1 MTAADPLDAVA
12 AVADAV
18 LFEGYLLYPYRA
30 SAQKNA
36 LRWQFGV
43 LVPPATAGALA
54 EPSASRTE
62 CVVDPRPDATL
73 RLRLRFLGLR
83 RRTVVDRDGVEH
95 DRLEVD
101 DVPYTAWDEGV
112 PRQVD
117 ATVALDALADGPRT
131 VDVALPATT
140 TQEAVHDRTGALRA
154 HVVRRSE
161 ALTGRVVLATEPIPG
176 PYGALRLRLDV
187 INDSE
192 VDPGTPR
199 TEALRTAWISA
210 HTVLGLDRGAFLS
223 SADPPQWAAPAVGA
237 CVNEHSWPVLAG
249 PLSACS
255 PDRGSLVLATPIIL
269 EDHPQLAPE
278 SPTNLFDGTE
288 NDEILA
294 LRTLALTDDE
304 KREARATDPRAAHIV
319 DAIDAMGPA
328 MFERLHGTIRPDGRA
343 PSENDGIPTIATP
356 GTPFDGRAPLRC
368 VSPWWDPG
376 ADASVD
382 PGSDEALVDGHP
394 VSRGS
399 SVILMPGRGSD
410 AQDVFLRGSAATVA
424 AVLHDVDGGTHVA
437 VSIDDDPGADLQ
449 ATHGRFRY
457 FRPDELAVPD
467 RVGGS

>member
-1 MTAADPLDAVA
+1 VTPADPLDAVA

-43 LVPPATAGALA
+43 LVPPATAEALA

-62 CVVDPRPDATL
+62 CIVDPRSGATL
-73 RLRLRFLGLR
+73 RLRLRFLGLQ
-83 RRTVVDRDGVEH
+83 RRTVVDPDGAEH

-101 DVPYTAWDEGV
+101 GVPYTAWDEGV

-117 ATVALDALADGPRT
+117 AAVALDAPADRPVT
-131 VDVALPATT
+131 VDVTLPATT
-140 TQEAVHDRTGALRA
+140 TAEAVRDATGTLRA

-161 ALTGRVVLATEPIPG
+161 AVTGRIVLTTTPLPG
-176 PYGALRLRLDV
+176 PYGGLRLRLDV
-187 INDSE
+187 VNDSV
-192 VDPGTPR
+192 VDPATPR
-199 TEALRTAWISA
+199 GEALGAAMISA

-223 SADPPQWAAPAVGA
+223 SADPPRWAAPAVAA

-255 PDRGSLVLATPIIL
+255 PDRGSLLLATPIIL

-319 DAIDAMGPA
+319 DAVDAMGPA
-328 MFERLHGTIRPDGRA
+328 MFERLHGTVRPGGRA
-343 PSENDGIPTIATP
+343 PEADAVPTLVTP
-356 GTPFDGRAPLRC
+356 GTP
-368 VSPWWDPG
+368 WWDPA

-382 PGSDEALVDGHP
+382 PDTDTALVDGQP

-399 SVILMPGRGSD
+399 AVVLMPGAGSD
-410 AQDVFLRGSAATVA
+410 AQDTFLRGVAATVA
-424 AVLHDVDGGTHVA
+424 AVLHDVDGQTHVA
-437 VSIDDDPGADLQ
+437 VSIDHDPGADLQ
-449 ATHGRFRY
+449 ALHGRYRY
-457 FRPDELAVPD
+457 FRPDELAVGT
-467 RVGGS
+467 RQEGGP

>member
-1 MTAADPLDAVA
+1 MSTDPLDAVA

-43 LVPPATAGALA
+43 LVPPATADALA

-62 CVVDPRPDATL
+62 CVVDPRAGATL
-73 RLRLRFLGLR
+73 RLRLRFLGLQ
-83 RRTVVDRDGVEH
+83 RRTVVDVDGAEH

-101 DVPYTAWDEGV
+101 GVPYTAWDEGV

-117 ATVALDALADGPRT
+117 AAVALDALADAPVT
-131 VDVALPATT
+131 VDVTLPAT
-140 TQEAVHDRTGALRA
+140 RTEEEIRDATGTLRA
-154 HVVRRSE
+154 RVVRRSD
-161 ALTGRVVLATEPIPG
+161 AVTGRVVLATTPLPG
-176 PYGALRLRLDV
+176 PYGGLRLRVDV
-187 INDSE
+187 VNDTD
-192 VDPGTPR
+192 VDPATPR
-199 TEALRTAWISA
+199 GEALRTALISA

-223 SADPPQWAAPAVGA
+223 SADPPQWAAPAVAA
-237 CVNEHSWPVLAG
+237 CVNARSWPVLAG
-249 PLSACS
+249 P
-255 PDRGSLVLATPIIL
+255 PGDGSLLLATPIIL

-319 DAIDAMGPA
+319 DAVDAMGPA
-328 MFERLHGTIRPDGRA
+328 MFERLHGAIRPDGRA
-343 PSENDGIPTIATP
+343 PDEIPTLTTP
-356 GTPFDGRAPLRC
+356 GT
-368 VSPWWDPG
+368 PWWDPG

-382 PGSDEALVDGHP
+382 PESDETFVDGHP
-394 VSRGS
+394 VARGS

-410 AQDVFLRGSAATVA
+410 AQDVFLRGSAATVQ

-457 FRPDELAVPD
+457 FRPEELAVPL
-467 RVGGS
+467 

>member
-1 MTAADPLDAVA
+1 MTPSDPLDTVA
-12 AVADAV
+12 AIADAV

-43 LVPPATAGALA
+43 LVPPATSDTLA

-62 CVVDPRPDATL
+62 CVIDARPGATL
-73 RLRLRFLGLR
+73 RLRLRFLGLQ
-83 RRTVVDRDGVEH
+83 RRTVLDPAGTEH

-101 DVPYTAWDEGV
+101 GVPYTAWDEGV

-117 ATVALDALADGPRT
+117 AAVALDALAHTSAT
-131 VDVALPATT
+131 VDVALPAS
-140 TQEAVHDRTGALRA
+140 RTEEEIRDATGTLRA
-154 HVVRRSE
+154 RVVRRSD
-161 ALTGRVVLATEPIPG
+161 AVVGRILVGTTAIPG

-187 INDSE
+187 VNDSAA
-192 VDPGTPR
+192 DAATPR
-199 TEALRTAWISA
+199 AEALGTAMISA

-223 SADPPQWAAPAVGA
+223 SADPPQWAAPAVA
-237 CVNEHSWPVLAG
+237 ECVNAHSWPVLAG

-255 PDRGSLVLATPIIL
+255 PDRGSLLLATPIIL

-343 PSENDGIPTIATP
+343 DEIPTIATP
-356 GTPFDGRAPLRC
+356 GT
-368 VSPWWDPG
+368 PWWDPG

-382 PGSDEALVDGHP
+382 PDSDEAVVDGRP
-394 VSRGS
+394 VARGS

-410 AQDVFLRGSAATVA
+410 AQDAFLRGAAATVQ

-437 VSIDDDPGADLQ
+437 VSIDDDPGADLL

-457 FRPDELAVPD
+457 FRPDELAVP
-467 RVGGS
+467 S

>member
-1 MTAADPLDAVA
+1 MTPADPLDSVA

-43 LVPPATAGALA
+43 LVPPATAAALA

-62 CVVDPRPDATL
+62 CLIDARPGATL
-73 RLRLRFLGLR
+73 RLRLRFLGLV
-83 RRTVVDRDGVEH
+83 RRTVVDVAGTEH
-95 DRLEVD
+95 DRLEID
-101 DVPYTAWDEGV
+101 GVPHTAGEEGV
-112 PRQVD
+112 PRQVE
-117 ATVALDALADGPRT
+117 ATVALEALARAPVT
-131 VDVALPATT
+131 VEVAVPHTRIAD
-140 TQEAVHDRTGALRA
+140 EVRDAAGAVRA

-161 ALTGRVVLATEPIPG
+161 ALAGRIVLATTPVPG

-187 INDSE
+187 VNDGPA
-192 VDPGTPR
+192 DPAAPR
-199 TEALRTAWISA
+199 TEALRRALISA

-223 SADPPQWAAPAVGA
+223 STDPPQWAAPAVAA

-249 PLSACS
+249 P
-255 PDRGSLVLATPIIL
+255 PGDGSLLLATPIIL
-269 EDHPQLAPE
+269 SDHPQLAPE

-328 MFERLHGTIRPDGRA
+328 MFARLHGAIRPDGRA
-343 PSENDGIPTIATP
+343 PDDIPTITTP
-356 GTPFDGRAPLRC
+356 GT
-368 VSPWWDPG
+368 PWWDPG
-376 ADASVD
+376 TDASVD
-382 PGSDEALVDGHP
+382 PETDEALVDGHP

-399 SVILMPGRGSD
+399 AVVLVPGRGGD
-410 AQDVFLRGSAATVA
+410 AQDVFLRGAAATVQ

-457 FRPDELAVPD
+457 FRPEELALAD
-467 RVGGS
+467 GGPS

>member
-1 MTAADPLDAVA
+1 MTSHEDGPPRRPRSAAAI
-12 AVADAV
+12 ADAV

-43 LVPPATAGALA
+43 LVPPAVSTALA

-62 CVVDPRPDATL
+62 CVIDARPGATL
-73 RLRLRFLGLR
+73 RLRLRFLGLQR
-83 RRTVVDRDGVEH
+83 RSVVDLDGTEH

-101 DVPYTAWDEGV
+101 GVPHTAWEEGV

-117 ATVALDALADGPRT
+117 AAVALDALAEAPAT
-131 VDVALPATT
+131 VDVTCPATT
-140 TQEAVHDRTGALRA
+140 TSEEIRDATGALRG
-154 HVVRRSE
+154 HLVRRAE
-161 ALTGRVVLATEPIPG
+161 AVTGRVVLATEPLPG

-187 INDSE
+187 VNDG
-192 VDPGTPR
+192 VADPSVPR
-199 TEALRTAWISA
+199 AEALRTALISA

-223 SADPPQWAAPAVGA
+223 SADPPQWAAPAVAA
-237 CVNEHSWPVLAG
+237 CVNAHSWPVLAG
-249 PLSACS
+249 RPG
-255 PDRGSLVLATPIIL
+255 DGSLLLATPIIL

-319 DAIDAMGPA
+319 DAVDAMGPA
-328 MFERLHGTIRPDGRA
+328 MFERLHGAIRPDGRA
-343 PSENDGIPTIATP
+343 PDDIPTIATP
-356 GTPFDGRAPLRC
+356 GT
-368 VSPWWDPG
+368 PWWDPG

-382 PGSDEALVDGHP
+382 PDSDEVLVDGRP
-394 VSRGS
+394 IARGS
-399 SVILMPGRGSD
+399 SVILVPGRGSD
-410 AQDVFLRGSAATVA
+410 AQDTFLRGAAATVQ

-457 FRPDELAVPD
+457 FRPDELAVP
-467 RVGGS
+467 GS

>member
-43 LVPPATAGALA
+43 LVPPAVSAALA

-62 CVVDPRPDATL
+62 CVIDARPDATL
-73 RLRLRFLGLR
+73 RLRLRFLGLQR
-83 RRTVVDRDGVEH
+83 RSVVDLDGTEH

-101 DVPYTAWDEGV
+101 GVPHTAWEEGV

-117 ATVALDALADGPRT
+117 ATIPLESLAGAPVT
-131 VDVALPATT
+131 VDVTCPATT
-140 TQEAVHDRTGALRA
+140 TSEWIRDGTGALCG
-154 HVVRRSE
+154 HLVRRAE
-161 ALTGRVVLATEPIPG
+161 AVTGRVVLATEPLPG

-187 INDSE
+187 VNDG
-192 VDPGTPR
+192 VADPSTPR
-199 TEALRTAWISA
+199 AEALRTALISA

-223 SADPPQWAAPAVGA
+223 SADPPQWAAPAVA
-237 CVNEHSWPVLAG
+237 DCVNMHSWPVLAG
-249 PLSACS
+249 P
-255 PDRGSLVLATPIIL
+255 PGDGSLLLATPIIL

-319 DAIDAMGPA
+319 DAVDAMGPA
-328 MFERLHGTIRPDGRA
+328 MFERLHGAIRPDGRA
-343 PSENDGIPTIATP
+343 PDDVPTIATP
-356 GTPFDGRAPLRC
+356 GT
-368 VSPWWDPG
+368 PWWDPG

-382 PGSDEALVDGHP
+382 PDSDEALVDGRP
-394 VSRGS
+394 VARGS
-399 SVILMPGRGSD
+399 SVILVPGRGSD
-410 AQDVFLRGSAATVA
+410 AQDTFLRGAAATVQ

-449 ATHGRFRY
+449 AAHGRFRY
-457 FRPDELAVPD
+457 FRPDELALAD
-467 RVGGS
+467 GGPS